1 MEELTS
7 LLADCSAVFK
17 KTEEYRILKT
27 YRTRDNRLSFDE
39 RLAIAKSVERS
50 FAQLFDMMKA
60 DAPTLSDSDLLFCA
74 LSIQGFETVAIAE
87 CLTVT
92 KDAIRMRKFRLREK
106 LPEKWFSLLFPEQK
120 RNSSENVTSQNPSEN
135 TTEIPL
141 LPEQIQN
148 ANGMKEKMSFGK
160 AVAACFSKYF
170 TLKGRARRAEY
181 WNFYLFQV
189 IITYSYLILTT
200 AIRGL
205 ACSHMAESAATICN
219 GLMTTFQWIIDVALL
234 IPMFTVTVRRLHDR
248 DDNGWLAI
256 LLVLI
261 PWIIISVTGILIQN
275 YDTTLFTSGQATP
288 ADMAGIVMEF
298 FVPFIFMLLLSKA
311 VIIIRIILFTK
322 PGTEGPNSFGPDPVR
337 IISDSDQ
344 SESNL

>member
-1 MEELTS
+1 MEDLKS

-17 KTEEYRILKT
+17 QTEEYRILKT
-27 YRTRDNRLSFDE
+27 YRTRDNRLTFDE

-50 FAQLFDMMKA
+50 FMPFFDLMKA
-60 DAPTLSDSDLLFCA
+60 DVPSLTDSDMLFCA
-74 LSIQGFETVAIAE
+74 LSVQGFETVAIAE

-106 LPEKWFSLLFPEQK
+106 LPEKWFNLLYPEQK
-120 RNSSENVTSQNPSEN
+120 RNSSENVTLQNPAEPAA
-135 TTEIPL
+135 EIPL
-141 LPEQIQN
+141 PAEQIQN

-181 WNFYLFQV
+181 WNFYLFQL

-219 GLMTTFQWIIDVALL
+219 GLMTTFQWIIDVALH

-261 PWIIISVTGILIQN
+261 PWVIISVTGILIRN
-275 YDTTLFTSGQATP
+275 YDTTLWTSGQASP
-288 ADMAGIVMEF
+288 ADMAGIVTEF
-298 FVPFIFMLLLSKA
+298 FVPFIFTLLVSKA
-311 VIIIRIILFTK
+311 VVIIKIILFTK

-337 IISDSDQ
+337 IITESDQ

>member
-1 MEELTS
+1 MEDLTS

-17 KTEEYRILKT
+17 QTEEYRILKT
-27 YRTRDNRLSFDE
+27 YRTRDNRLTFDE
-39 RLAIAKSVERS
+39 RLAIAKCVERS
-50 FAQLFDMMKA
+50 FMPFFDLMKA
-60 DAPTLSDSDLLFCA
+60 DVPTLTDSDMLFCA
-74 LSIQGFETVAIAE
+74 LSVQGFETVAIAE

-106 LPEKWFSLLFPEQK
+106 LPEKWFTLLYPEQK
-120 RNSSENVTSQNPSEN
+120 RNSSENVTSQNPAEPAA
-135 TTEIPL
+135 EIPL
-141 LPEQIQN
+141 PSDQTQK

-181 WNFYLFQV
+181 WNFYLFQL
-189 IITYSYLILTT
+189 IIIYSYLILTT
-200 AIRGL
+200 VIRGL

-219 GLMTTFQWIIDVALL
+219 NLMTTFKWIIDVALL

-261 PWIIISVTGILIQN
+261 PWVIISVSGILIQH
-275 YDTTLFTSGQATP
+275 YDTTYLTSGEASP
-288 ADMAGIVMEF
+288 SAVAGAITEF
-298 FVPFIFMLLLSKA
+298 FVPFIFMVLLSKA

-337 IISDSDQ
+337 IIPDSTE
-344 SESNL
+344 SESNI

>member
-7 LLADCSAVFK
+7 LLADCSALFK
-17 KTEEYRILKT
+17 ETEEYRILKT

-50 FAQLFDMMKA
+50 FAQLFDLMRA

-120 RNSSENVTSQNPSEN
+120 RNSSENVTSHN
-135 TTEIPL
+135 TAAPMTEIPL
-141 LPEQIQN
+141 PSEQTKN
-148 ANGMKEKMSFGK
+148 ANGMKEKMTFGK
-160 AVAACFSKYF
+160 AVATCFSKYF

-181 WNFYLFQV
+181 WNFYLFKCIIGISFV
-189 IITYSYLILTT
+189 ILMSV
-200 AIRGL
+200 IRGFVASRMDESSL
-205 ACSHMAESAATICN
+205 ALFN
-219 GLMTTFQWIIDVALL
+219 NLNTTLNWIVDIILF

-256 LLVLI
+256 LLEVIPLVLI
-261 PWIIISVTGILIQN
+261 GTASILLGN
-275 YDTTLFTSGQATP
+275 YDKSY
-288 ADMAGIVMEF
+288 MANAYVSPNGVAGLMKNYF
-298 FVPFIFMLLLSKA
+298 MPFMLVLLLAKA
-311 VIIIRIILFTK
+311 VLIIKILLFTK
-322 PGTEGPNSFGPDPVR
+322 PGTEGPNSYGPDPVR
-337 IISDSDQ
+337 IIPEPTEEKQ
-344 SESNL
+344 E